1 MGKPQASPDNICAR
15 RHPLFITSAKQDRQW
30 GRAVRVRMLE
40 GQAGPQ
46 HHGRGRDRETREAIC
61 GGLEKVS
68 ARDRVTSGHLARAS
82 HGVRT
87 PDTADGPERLFGFR
101 SKAH

>member
-1 MGKPQASPDNICAR
+1 MGKPQASPSNICAR

-30 GRAVRVRMLE
+30 GRAVRVRMLV

-46 HHGRGRDRETREAIC
+46 HHGRGRDRETREAIS
-61 GGLEKVS
+61 GGLEKS
-68 ARDRVTSGHLARAS
+68 LGPGQVTSVTWPGHS
-82 HGVRT
+82 DGVRT
-87 PDTADGPERLFGFR
+87 PDAADGPERLSRFR

>member
-30 GRAVRVRMLE
+30 GRAVRVRMLV

-46 HHGRGRDRETREAIC
+46 YHGRGRDRETGEAIS
-61 GGLEKVS
+61 GDLRSLSSGQ
-68 ARDRVTSGHLARAS
+68 VTSVTWTGHS
-82 HGVRT
+82 DDVRT
-87 PDTADGPERLFGFR
+87 SDVAGGPERLSEFR